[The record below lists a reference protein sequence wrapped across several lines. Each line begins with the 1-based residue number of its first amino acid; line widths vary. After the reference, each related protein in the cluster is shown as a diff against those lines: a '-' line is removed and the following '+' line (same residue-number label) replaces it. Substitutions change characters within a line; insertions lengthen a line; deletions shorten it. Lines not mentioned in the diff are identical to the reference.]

1 MTTVLVAPLG
11 PQIQAITFCLALL
24 EKRGVQIERLAVIHT
39 ATQREPIRSAQAHL
53 AEVLRQERPALRV
66 EWHPVMEGNR
76 ASDDVTSE
84 ATARAYLT
92 TLYRVLL
99 ALKQG
104 NVRVHLSVTGV
115 RKLMTIYAMTAAQL
129 LFDEN
134 DRLWHL
140 HTAAAVIERGRPWP
154 QAGDETTLVEVPVL
168 RWSAVAPVLTR
179 LGHMDDPWDAV
190 REQQEQQR
198 RSAIHRA
205 ALFVEHHLT
214 PAERE
219 VTRLVVQEGLSNA
232 EIATRLHKAE
242 KTVVHQ
248 MSSILHKLATEFEL
262 LPDVVHDR
270 TTVLRL
276 LSAYFLLR

>member
-1 MTTVLVAPLG
+1 MTTAFVAPLG
-11 PQIQAITFCLALL
+11 PQIQAITFSLALL
-24 EKRGVQIERLAVIHT
+24 EKRGWQIERLAVIHT

-140 HTAAAVIERGRPWP
+140 HTAAAVIERGHPWP

-179 LGHMDDPWDAV
+179 LGHMD
-190 REQQEQQR
+190 
-198 RSAIHRA
+198 
-205 ALFVEHHLT
+205 
-214 PAERE
+214 
-219 VTRLVVQEGLSNA
+219 
-232 EIATRLHKAE
+232 
-242 KTVVHQ
+242 
-248 MSSILHKLATEFEL
+248 
-262 LPDVVHDR
+262 
-270 TTVLRL
+270 
-276 LSAYFLLR
+276 